1 MNTLFNHA
9 NQAVIAVPHDMTELV
24 RGTDQRFV
32 ALFAPVVRERSV
44 VVDLARVER
53 IDAAGIAA
61 LISLYGAAS
70 NAGHTFHVRNVN
82 AHVCE
87 ILTLVGLDHIL
98 VSHEPVEQNVA
109 LALPASPC
117 FARTAA

>member
-1 MNTLFNHA
+1 MNTLIRHA
-9 NQAVIAVPHDMTELV
+9 NRAVLAAPYDMTELV

-32 ALFAPVVRERSV
+32 ALFAPIVRERTIAI
-44 VVDLARVER
+44 DLARVVR

-61 LISLYGAAS
+61 LISLYGAATS
-70 NAGHTFHVRNVN
+70 AGHTFHVCNVN
-82 AHVCE
+82 ARVKE

-98 VSHEPVEQNVA
+98 VSHEPVSREVA
-109 LALPASPC
+109 QPTTAAAC